1 VHCTREGAS
10 EQHKRSQT
18 TELFENNIWKSS
30 RTRKSCVNKQNQKK
44 NFVMCIEYA
53 KGKRFCFW
61 ENRTPD
67 LRVTRRWGV

>member
-30 RTRKSCVNKQNQKK
+30 RTSKSCVNKQNQKK
-44 NFVMCIEYA
+44 NFVMCVEYA
-53 KGKRFCFW
+53 KGKEILFLGKS
-61 ENRTPD
+61 N
-67 LRVTRRWGV
+67 TRP